1 MQKKHSKSDSSSVQ
15 RIAELTATL
24 NRYRH
29 EYYNLAK
36 PSVSDAV
43 YDRRFDELAALE
55 QKTGIVLSN
64 SPTQTVGYAPVSALR
79 KVRHTIPLLSM
90 DKTKQTDDLVS
101 MLAVVPALLMLKL
114 DGLTV
119 KLCYENGKL
128 IQASTRGDGETG
140 EDVTHN
146 IPAFCNVPLKIPH
159 KGKLTITGEG
169 LIHTDDFEQ
178 MKDSEDKDIKNSRNL
193 AAGSIRLLDPSV
205 CKDRHIYFYAFNV
218 IEGMDTLDG
227 NTDSRGWLLEDLE
240 SLGFEVCPFVRMSK
254 GASQAETESKI
265 QHLRSIANIEKLPID
280 GIVLRYDSISF
291 SKTLGR
297 TGHHYKDGIAF
308 KFEDDMLE
316 TVFRSI
322 EWTPSRSGEIAPVAL
337 FAPVEIDGCTVSR
350 ASLHNLSFI
359 KSLELHPGCR
369 ILVSKRNM
377 IIPHIEENLDRGR
390 YASSLIPK
398 RCPCCGKPTR
408 VYARS
413 GGKDGQVATL
423 HCDNPDCGN
432 QTLRKFVHFVGKK
445 AMDISG
451 ISEAI
456 LDRFISEGFLT
467 TYQDLYHLDRYRNQI
482 IHMEGFGVK
491 SYEKLQKSINTSR
504 KTTFARYLVAMD
516 IPMIGRTASRAL
528 DNYFNSSLDDFEKA
542 ATSGFDFT
550 ALPDFG
556 ATLSGNIHQWFSGPD
571 NLELWKT
578 LQKEFTYEDRKEKII
593 MENKNSVTYS
603 PFYGCTIV
611 ATGKL
616 EHFTRDSINSKIAS
630 LGATAGSSVTR
641 KTSYVICG
649 EKPGSKLTKARE
661 LGIPVLTE
669 QEFLSMIPA

>member
-1 MQKKHSKSDSSSVQ
+1 MQKKQSKSDGASVQ
-15 RIAELTATL
+15 RITELTATL

-43 YDRRFDELAALE
+43 YDRLFDELAALE

-79 KVRHTIPLLSM
+79 KVQHTIPLLSL
-90 DKTKQTDDLVS
+90 DKTKQTNDLVS
-101 MLAVVPALLMLKL
+101 MLTVAPALLMLKL

-128 IQASTRGDGETG
+128 VEASTRGNGETG

-146 IPAFCNVPLKIPH
+146 VPAFCNVPLKIPN
-159 KGKLTITGEG
+159 KKRLVITGEG
-169 LIHTDDFEQ
+169 LIHTNDFEQ
-178 MKDSEDKDIKNSRNL
+178 MKDSEDKEIKNARNL
-193 AAGSIRLLDPSV
+193 AAGSIRLLDPSI
-205 CKDRHIYFYAFNV
+205 CKDRRIYFYAFNV
-218 IEGMDTLDG
+218 IEGMDALGG
-227 NTDSRGWLLEDLE
+227 NVDSRGWLLEDLE
-240 SLGFEVCPFVRMSK
+240 PLGFEVCPFVRMPK
-254 GASQAETESKI
+254 GTSQAEMESKI

-308 KFEDDMLE
+308 KFEDDVTE
-316 TVFRSI
+316 TVFRSV

-337 FAPVEIDGCTVSR
+337 FDPVEIDGCTVSR

-359 KSLELHPGCR
+359 KELELHPGCR

-377 IIPHIEENLDRGR
+377 IIPHTEENLDRGR
-390 YASSLIPK
+390 YAPSLIPK
-398 RCPCCGKPTR
+398 RCPCCGNPTR
-408 VYARS
+408 IYARS
-413 GGKDGQVATL
+413 GGKEGQVATL

-456 LDRFISEGFLT
+456 LDKFISAGFLT
-467 TYQDLYHLDRYRNQI
+467 TYQDLYHLDRYRHQI
-482 IHMEGFGVK
+482 IGIEGFGIK
-491 SYEKLQKSINTSR
+491 SYTKLQRSINASR

-516 IPMIGRTASRAL
+516 IPMIGRTASRVL
-528 DNYFNSSLDDFEKA
+528 DNYFGGNLDMFEKA

-556 ATLSGNIHQWFSGPD
+556 ATLSGNIHQWFSIPD
-571 NLELWKT
+571 NMDLWKT
-578 LQKEFTYEDRKEKII
+578 LQREFTFEDRKENIT

-616 EHFTRDSINSKIAS
+616 EHFTRDGINSKIAS

>member
-1 MQKKHSKSDSSSVQ
+1 MQKQQTKPDSTSVQ
-15 RIAELTATL
+15 QVTELVSTL

-43 YDRRFDELAALE
+43 YDRLFDELAALE
-55 QKTGIVLSN
+55 QKTGIILSN

-79 KVRHTIPLLSM
+79 KVRHNIPLLSL

-101 MLAVVPALLMLKL
+101 MLTVAPALLMLKL

-128 IQASTRGDGETG
+128 IEASTRGDGEAG

-178 MKDSEDKDIKNSRNL
+178 MKDTEGKDIKNARNL

-205 CKDRHIYFYAFNV
+205 CKGRYVYFYAFNI
-218 IEGMDTLDG
+218 IEGMDTLGG
-227 NTDSRGWLLEDLE
+227 NTDSRGWLLEDLDA
-240 SLGFEVCPFVRMSK
+240 LGFEVCPFVRVSK
-254 GASQAETESKI
+254 GTSQAETESKI
-265 QHLRSIANIEKLPID
+265 QHLRSIANIENLPID

-308 KFEDDMLE
+308 KFEDDMTE

-337 FAPVEIDGCTVSR
+337 FDPVEIDGCTVSR

-359 KSLELHPGCR
+359 KELELHPGCH

-390 YASSLIPK
+390 YAPSLIPK

-408 VYARS
+408 IYARS
-413 GGKDGQVATL
+413 GGKGGQVATL

-451 ISEAI
+451 LSEAT

-482 IHMEGFGVK
+482 IRMEGFGTK
-491 SYEKLQKSINTSR
+491 SYEKLQKAINASR

-528 DNYFNSSLDDFEKA
+528 DNYFGGNLDVFEKA

-556 ATLSGNIHQWFSGPD
+556 ATLSGNIHKWFSVPD
-571 NLELWKT
+571 NLELWQT
-578 LQKEFTYEDRKEKII
+578 LQREFTFENRKENVT
-593 MENKNSVTYS
+593 MENKNNVTFS

-616 EHFTRDSINSKIAS
+616 EHFTRDGINSKIVS